1 MVIFLFVTLFWKLHK
16 WNYILVYYFT
26 HLTQFIWLYLCWW
39 FWHWP
44 SGLLSCFS
52 SYSHEIWAIY
62 TILHTYSNHMV
73 IYYLLVTLTL
83 TYCLVF
89 EAILMNLNNLTSFS
103 VDDLDLDKL
112 TYFLVF
118 EATLIKFQT
127 LHSNLCF
134 WLNIRQYFY

>member
-1 MVIFLFVTLFWKLHK
+1 
-16 WNYILVYYFT
+16 
-26 HLTQFIWLYLCWW
+26 
-39 FWHWP
+39 
-44 SGLLSCFS
+44 
-52 SYSHEIWAIY
+52 
-62 TILHTYSNHMV
+62 MV

-134 WLNIRQYFY
+134 